1 MPCLFLLNFILG
13 ESMEISHIHKHYK
26 GSAVLGIESL
36 GLDSQLTHGLLGAN
50 GAGKSTLIKILMGLV
65 YADGKPDVALESVS
79 MLPENPYL
87 PIHLSAYQIVSHACS
102 VQGVSQ
108 AVEALL
114 EEVRLKPEV
123 WHQSIRT
130 YSKGMK
136 QRTAIAYA
144 LAGQPEWLILDE
156 PMSGLDAMGRKHMLD
171 VFMRRK
177 QSGTSILMC
186 SHAVTDLVRLCD
198 QVHIMAQ
205 GKMCETVDIK
215 AHSMQEVEDLEQR
228 LIHWSH
234 EHALD

>member
-1 MPCLFLLNFILG
+1 MKIT
-13 ESMEISHIHKHYK
+13 EVHKHYK
-26 GSAVLGIESL
+26 GTGVLGIESL
-36 GLDSQLTHGLLGAN
+36 QLDAACAHGLLGAN
-50 GAGKSTLIKILMGLV
+50 GAGKSTLIKVLMGLV
-65 YADGKPDVALESVS
+65 YADGKPNLTLESVS
-79 MLPENPYL
+79 MLAENPYL
-87 PIHLSAYQIVSHACS
+87 PIHLSAYQIVSHGCS
-102 VQGVSQ
+102 VQGASND
-108 AVEALL
+108 VEALL
-114 EEVRLKPEV
+114 EEVCLKSEA
-123 WHQSIRT
+123 WHKPIRT

-205 GKMCETVDIK
+205 GKMCETVAIK
-215 AHSMQEVEDLEQR
+215 THNMQEVEDLEQR
-228 LIHWSH
+228 LIHWSG

>member
-1 MPCLFLLNFILG
+1 MNIIALQ
-13 ESMEISHIHKHYK
+13 KHYQEK
-26 GSAVLGIESL
+26 CVLDL
-36 GLDSQLTHGLLGAN
+36 QCLTLQPSFAHGLLGAN
-50 GAGKSTLIKILMGLV
+50 GAGKSTLIKVLMGLV

-102 VQGVSQ
+102 VQSASN

-114 EEVRLKPEV
+114 EEVCLKSEA
-123 WHQSIRT
+123 WHQPIRT

-205 GKMCETVDIK
+205 GKMCEMVDIK

>member
-1 MPCLFLLNFILG
+1 MNIIALQ
-13 ESMEISHIHKHYK
+13 KHYQEK
-26 GSAVLGIESL
+26 CVLDL
-36 GLDSQLTHGLLGAN
+36 QRLTLQSSFAHGLLGAN

-102 VQGVSQ
+102 VQGASQ
-108 AVEALL
+108 AVESLL
-114 EEVRLKPEV
+114 EEVCLKPEA
-123 WHQSIRT
+123 WHQPIRT

-177 QSGTSILMC
+177 QAGTSILMC

-205 GKMCETVDIK
+205 GKMCETMDIK
-215 AHSMQEVEDLEQR
+215 AHNMQEVEDLEQR